1 MHPPLNSSLN
11 VYLKLEAVNPTGYYK
26 DRMDKSMIEEAERC
40 GALKPGMTVVEA
52 TGEAPTHAPPSHPEF
67 MPDLMLS
74 MIRRAREI
82 ADAGVESY
90 YFTNQFSNRDALVG
104 YEAIGQELVRQ
115 FLDRIDAFCGAV
127 GSAGM
132 IMGVSR
138 VLKNKRSDRTSVV
151 VLELASSPFITK
163 GQLGPHAVDGIGTG
177 LSRILTG
184 PFTMKHVA
192 YQRRRMEDVST
203 AREGGGIAFWYVYQA

>member
-1 MHPPLNSSLN
+1 MRGPKTRHDRRRSDRGSTDSCPSFVCAIKGYPFSVISSDAFATEKLKTMHTPRTTLDLI
-11 VYLKLEAVNPTGYYK
+11 L
-26 DRMDKSMIEEAERC
+26 
-40 GALKPGMTVVEA
+40 
-52 TGEAPTHAPPSHPEF
+52 SHPEF